1 MDSNMAKGNTKRLEN
16 AIDQLTDE
24 HQSYFLGVLE
34 ALNFAQNA
42 REMAGEEASQI
53 TGNGGQE
60 AGRTVLTLLF
70 APC

>member
-34 ALNFAQNA
+34 ALNFAQNE
-42 REMAGEEASQI
+42 REMPVEE
-53 TGNGGQE
+53 TGGIANNK
-60 AGRTVLTLLF
+60 
-70 APC
+70 

>member
-16 AIDQLTDE
+16 AIDQLTNE

-53 TGNGGQE
+53 TNNK
-60 AGRTVLTLLF
+60 
-70 APC
+70 